1 MTVGRSL
8 KGHAMH
14 FLYMLQI
21 VGGGIMVFGYFPQ
34 VRQII
39 RTKSVKDLNIM
50 TFIFLCLGIA
60 MMEAYAIGLVVHDHT
75 GGAFLITN
83 TAALA
88 VNIMVVIMIAIYR
101 KPTDK
106 NADVPLEKQPAAD

>member
-1 MTVGRSL
+1 MTDGRSL
-8 KGHAMH
+8 KGHAMR
-14 FLYMLQI
+14 FLYMMQI
-21 VGGGIMVFGYFPQ
+21 VGGGIMVLGYFPQ

-39 RTKSVKDLNIM
+39 RTKSVKDLNIK
-50 TFIFLCLGIA
+50 TFMFLCLGIA

-88 VNIMVVIMIAIYR
+88 VNIMVVIMIAVYR
-101 KPTDK
+101 KPSDK
-106 NADVPLEKQPAAD
+106 KASLPLKKQPTTD

>member
-1 MTVGRSL
+1 MAVGRSL

-21 VGGGIMVFGYFPQ
+21 VGGGIMVLGYFPQ
-34 VRQII
+34 VRQIV
-39 RTKSVKDLNIM
+39 RTKSVKDLNIK
-50 TFIFLCLGIA
+50 TFMFLCLGIA
-60 MMEAYAIGLVVHDHT
+60 MMEAYAIGLVVHEHT
-75 GGAFLITN
+75 GSAFLITN

-101 KPTDK
+101 KPAATDTE
-106 NADVPLEKQPAAD
+106 VSLEEQPAID